1 KDPAEMKSILNDAF
15 DGAMR
20 GRKMYVVPFVMGPL
34 DAKDPKFGVEI
45 TDSPYVVLSMRVM
58 ARIGTDVLNKIA
70 ETKAFFVPALHSV
83 GSPLE
88 AGEEDV
94 AWPSS
99 DTKWIVHF
107 PEERSIVS
115 YGSGYGGNALLGKKA
130 YALRICSDMVIV
142 VGLMVTHMLNLTV
155 SIP

>member
-1 KDPAEMKSILNDAF
+1 
-15 DGAMR
+15 
-20 GRKMYVVPFVMGPL
+20 
-34 DAKDPKFGVEI
+34 
-45 TDSPYVVLSMRVM
+45 SMRVM

-130 YALRICSDMVIV
+130 YALRIASAWGGDEGWMAE
-142 VGLMVTHMLNLTV
+142 HMLILKLT
-155 SIP
+155 SPEKESYTIPVPSPQQQARPTLR